1 MDNGYKISI
10 LGSGRVGSSIAYTL
24 TIGGVCSEIVL
35 VDIAK
40 QLAEGEAMDIL
51 QGTPFSNSVNIH
63 AGEYEDVADSDII
76 IVTLGRAR
84 KPGQSR
90 IELAQA
96 NVDIIKS
103 VMPKVAEYAPNAIYI
118 VVSNPV
124 DVLTYATLKVTNLSS
139 NQVIGSGTL
148 LDSSRLRS
156 IIAEH
161 VGLNATNVH
170 GYVLGE
176 HGDSS
181 VVPWSLVS
189 IAGTSID
196 EYEASLGDVVKHGN
210 KDESKVTIE
219 QAVRESGAKVI
230 QSKGATNYAIAMSV
244 RYLCENILRNTNTVL
259 TVSSMMTGE
268 YGIEDVCISIPSV
281 VNSTGLVRTIKPPL
295 TDKEVELLKNSAQV
309 LKDTIATLTF

>member
-10 LGSGRVGSSIAYTL
+10 LGSGRVGSSIAYSLTL
-24 TIGGVCSEIVL
+24 GGVCSEIVL

-40 QLAEGEAMDIL
+40 ELAEGEAMDIL
-51 QGTPFSNSVNIH
+51 QGTPFSRCVNIH
-63 AGEYEDVADSDII
+63 AGDYSDVAGSDII

-84 KPGQSR
+84 KPGQTR

-103 VMPKVAEYAPNAIYI
+103 VMPKVAESAPDAIY
-118 VVSNPV
+118 VLVSNPV

-139 NQVIGSGTL
+139 KQVIGSGTL

-181 VVPWSLVS
+181 VIPWSLVS
-189 IAGTSID
+189 IAGMDMES
-196 EYEASLGDVVKHGN
+196 YEDTLGVASEL
-210 KDESKVTIE
+210 SKEERMGLVE
-219 QAVRESGAKVI
+219 KSVRESGAQVI
-230 QSKGATNYAIAMSV
+230 QKKGATNYAIAMSV
-244 RYLCENILRNTNTVL
+244 RYLCENILRNTNTVI

-268 YGIEDVCISIPSV
+268 YGIEDVCLSIPSV
-281 VNSTGLVRTIKPPL
+281 VNSQGLVKTIQPKL
-295 TDKEVELLKNSAQV
+295 TEKELEQLKNSAKV